1 VKKGGSMKKIP
12 VLFFILA
19 AVIEARGAAVVSR
32 SLEWLTDISPVIGIY
47 NVTSAESRPSGD
59 GANYAFDL
67 KFKEAFKGRPPA
79 TVQVTYDDFYYLE
92 NRKQVR
98 QGDKFLVFFH
108 VDKNGLSHP
117 IQIISLAQ
125 PGGVLD
131 TPMAL
136 AMNAKAEVL
145 TDGAAVLRTVRKRM
159 AAHPGTLLV
168 VESREWGVEITDTA
182 AFKGIMYGDS
192 YRLMLPA
199 EERALFIA
207 RQDVR
212 DLVAEAMD
220 YYQVKHIVPTGSI
233 AELVAE
239 ISKHDMTAE
248 RKSRLN
254 SAGQFLDPWGTPYRI
269 DTSNPKFPWAYSC
282 GPDKKD
288 DGGAPGSDDIVSW

>member
-1 VKKGGSMKKIP
+1 MKKILA
-12 VLFFILA
+12 LFLAVTA
-19 AVIEARGAAVVSR
+19 AVDARGAAVTSS
-32 SLEWLTDISPVIGIY
+32 SLEWLADTSPAIGVY
-47 NVTSAESRPSGD
+47 NVTSAESRPSGA
-59 GANYAFDL
+59 GAHYAFDL
-67 KFKEAFKGRPPA
+67 KFREALKGTPPA
-79 TVQVTYDDFYYLE
+79 TLQVTYDDFYYLE
-92 NRKQVR
+92 KGKRVRKD
-98 QGDKFLVFFH
+98 DKFLVFFR

-117 IQIISLAQ
+117 AQVISLAQ

-136 AMNAKAEVL
+136 AMNAKVEVL
-145 TDGAAVLRTVRKRM
+145 TDGAAVLRTVRERM

-168 VESREWGVEITDTA
+168 VESRDWGVEITDTA

-220 YYQVKHIVPTGSI
+220 YYQVKHIVPAGSI

-269 DTSNPKFPWAYSC
+269 DVSNPKFPWAYSC